1 MRTRTLLVTGAVLA
15 AGAQTAL
22 GVCGPPTARTLAVT
36 ESARIY
42 AVPGATPKAPTTIVG
57 CHLETGGRA
66 VAIAKQ
72 LTRKI
77 RYGKRRITQRLIVQ
91 QPRLTGPFA
100 AVAVRNFDAVGR
112 GRTTIRIVDLRTG
125 AAATSRRTALSGSAR
140 DWTITDLGVST
151 DGRAAWIAR
160 YRPDPSQSQVF
171 IKSVGVEATS
181 IDAGNI
187 DPFSLDVYELLQEDG
202 HLDVSVNYTK
212 DGGSS
217 AGNSAIV

>member
-1 MRTRTLLVTGAVLA
+1 
-15 AGAQTAL
+15 
-22 GVCGPPTARTLAVT
+22 
-36 ESARIY
+36 
-42 AVPGATPKAPTTIVG
+42 
-57 CHLETGGRA
+57 
-66 VAIAKQ
+66 
-72 LTRKI
+72 
-77 RYGKRRITQRLIVQ
+77 
-91 QPRLTGPFA
+91 
-100 AVAVRNFDAVGR
+100 
-112 GRTTIRIVDLRTG
+112 
-125 AAATSRRTALSGSAR
+125 
-140 DWTITDLGVST
+140 VST

>member
-1 MRTRTLLVTGAVLA
+1 MLAVGAE
-15 AGAQTAL
+15 TAL
-22 GVCGPPTARTLAVT
+22 GVCGPPAARTLAVT

-42 AVPGATPKAPTTIVG
+42 AVPGPTAKAPTTISG

-66 VAIAKQ
+66 VAVAKQ

-77 RYGKRRITQRLIVQ
+77 RYGQRRITQRLIVQ
-91 QPRLTGPFA
+91 QPRLAGPFA

-125 AAATSRRTALSGSAR
+125 AVATSRRTALSGSAR
-140 DWTITDLGVST
+140 QWSITDLAVST

-181 IDAGNI
+181 IDSGNV
-187 DPFSLDVYELLQEDG
+187 DPFSLELRELLLEDG
-202 HLDVSVNYTK
+202 RLDVSIDYTK
-212 DGGSS
+212 DGGASI
-217 AGNSAIV
+217 GNSAIA